1 MTPASYAAITA
12 HQGITDHQ
20 GSVMGDPHR
29 RSTLNLPTNHFSR
42 IIDGEAVACGED
54 ASRCSSVLVTSGRGG
69 EHGRS
74 WRTGRKCSVNRLTR
88 VTLLCSSANVRV
100 EYGSLAGALP
110 TSAKQPPSGPGWWIE
125 IKHDGFRVIG
135 RLIRLKKGLTQE
147 QFADVSGFSQQY
159 LSGLESG
166 HRNPTG

>member
-54 ASRCSSVLVTSGRGG
+54 ASRCSSVLVVGVGWFQALQLEQG
-69 EHGRS
+69 IA
-74 WRTGRKCSVNRLTR
+74 V
-88 VTLLCSSANVRV
+88 
-100 EYGSLAGALP
+100 AG
-110 TSAKQPPSGPGWWIE
+110 
-125 IKHDGFRVIG
+125 
-135 RLIRLKKGLTQE
+135 
-147 QFADVSGFSQQY
+147 
-159 LSGLESG
+159 
-166 HRNPTG
+166 